1 MAQNSKDCKFRQ
13 AANDKPYKVLTFKQL
28 ECHAEAVKGSIIY
41 EESSYSNLTR
51 VRQAL
56 PDIPNKTI
64 SFCNSKKH
72 EKRLLMSQFD
82 NFLNFGIHIISP

>member
-51 VRQAL
+51 VQQAL
-56 PDIPNKTI
+56 PEILTK
-64 SFCNSKKH
+64 
-72 EKRLLMSQFD
+72 L
-82 NFLNFGIHIISP
+82 FLFVFKNNMKNVY